1 MLVGCVIQK
10 RIYYTITH
18 FLYHHH
24 IYICILLFLL
34 GTPCSDMFFASGN
47 TTPSLVASPPPTQ
60 THFVSPPFSPPT
72 SPPPLTSVAPVPTTT
87 VTVSRSQ
94 LPEEPTEKMKPIKLK
109 PVPIT
114 NERLAAR
121 LGKPMPGSEES
132 KKSGGTE
139 NVFNTYL
146 SVSGQRL
153 VNNKSKTDDLERYIA
168 EIEASDEAKDSASSN
183 LPSVGG
189 AGPSSASVHRKTR
202 RRYTDS
208 RHPTSELP
216 DVTSSSTGA
225 INETTNTV
233 EKPANHRRRT
243 QQFLAS

>member
-1 MLVGCVIQK
+1 
-10 RIYYTITH
+10 
-18 FLYHHH
+18 
-24 IYICILLFLL
+24 
-34 GTPCSDMFFASGN
+34 MFFASGN

-94 LPEEPTEKMKPIKLK
+94 LPEEPTEKVKPIKLN

-121 LGKPMPGSEES
+121 LGKPITGSEES
-132 KKSGGTE
+132 KKSGE
-139 NVFNTYL
+139 NVFSTYL

-183 LPSVGG
+183 LPTGIGG
-189 AGPSSASVHRKTR
+189 HGSGPSSASMHRKTR

>member
-1 MLVGCVIQK
+1 
-10 RIYYTITH
+10 
-18 FLYHHH
+18 
-24 IYICILLFLL
+24 
-34 GTPCSDMFFASGN
+34 MFFASGN

-87 VTVSRSQ
+87 VTMSRSNQ

-121 LGKPMPGSEES
+121 LGKPMPGSEEA
-132 KKSGGTE
+132 KKSGE
-139 NVFNTYL
+139 NAFEFNSYL

-183 LPSVGG
+183 LPSV
-189 AGPSSASVHRKTR
+189 AGTSLTQRKTR